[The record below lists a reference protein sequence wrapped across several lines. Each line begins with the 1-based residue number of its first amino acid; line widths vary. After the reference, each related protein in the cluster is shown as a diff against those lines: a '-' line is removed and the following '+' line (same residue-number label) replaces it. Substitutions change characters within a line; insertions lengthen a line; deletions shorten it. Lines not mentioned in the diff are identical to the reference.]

1 LQVRIKPYLPAYTSL
16 EGGLGGRLKGQRQE
30 LYDLVCRPFRAS
42 AVWKRIV
49 RKVAADDPIFVC
61 DISLY
66 TQYMD
71 GVSSKSIVLEILK
84 IETAR
89 VVIVKDEVIE

>member
-1 LQVRIKPYLPAYTSL
+1 
-16 EGGLGGRLKGQRQE
+16 
-30 LYDLVCRPFRAS
+30 
-42 AVWKRIV
+42 
-49 RKVAADDPIFVC
+49 
-61 DISLY
+61 
-66 TQYMD
+66 MD